1 MPVNCLSSSGLRFYG
16 TRRSHTFY
24 RELVSHN
31 DMVVTNGNFNVD
43 ELGVN
48 WHSSRLTR
56 VDRAKVEAEF
66 FAQCARL
73 IHRLRDRDYPYPE
86 VIN

>member
-1 MPVNCLSSSGLRFYG
+1 
-16 TRRSHTFY
+16 
-24 RELVSHN
+24 
-31 DMVVTNGNFNVD
+31 MVVSNGNFKDDDDV
-43 ELGVN
+43 LGVN

-56 VDRAKVEAEF
+56 VDRAKAEAEF
-66 FAQCARL
+66 FAQRARL

>member
-1 MPVNCLSSSGLRFYG
+1 MG
-16 TRRSHTFY
+16 
-24 RELVSHN
+24 
-31 DMVVTNGNFNVD
+31 VTNGNFNVD

-56 VDRAKVEAEF
+56 VDRAKAEAEF
-66 FAQCARL
+66 FAQRARL